1 MKSYKLLSVLFLL
14 LSLTASRLQAQ
25 EPYAVLDN
33 SVLTFYYDNQ
43 KDARNGMD
51 LGPFANADYRGW
63 NGAAKSIT
71 KVVFDSS
78 MDSYKGLTSTAFWFW
93 DFVNLEEV
101 VDIQYL
107 HTDSVRSMESMFGI
121 WGGTNYQN
129 PITGKLPT
137 VDMTH
142 FNTSNVENMNG
153 VFSNCANLTS
163 LDLSSFDTRRVTD
176 MSTMFA
182 GCTSLTTINVGP
194 YWTTDAVENSSLM
207 FRECT
212 SLVGGAGTTF
222 NADYIDKTYARVDRG
237 TASPGYLT
245 GDAADWEPY
254 AVLSD
259 SNTVLTFYYDDQ
271 KAARGGM
278 DVGPFDDYEERGWHD
293 AAKRITTAIF
303 DDSFANCTTLT
314 STAYW
319 FGECSNLRTITGIGN
334 FNTSNVTNMN
344 GMFYDCRSLTSLD
357 LSNFNTSKVTNM
369 GVMFHRCSSLT
380 SLDVS
385 HFDTSN
391 VTEMYWMF
399 AVCSS
404 LTSLDVSNFNTSN
417 VTTMMDLFGDCS
429 GLTSL
434 DVSHFDTSKV
444 TDMSSMFDGCSG
456 LTSLDVGNF
465 NTSNVTN
472 MEYMFYGCSGLTSLD
487 VSGFNTS
494 NVTQMDYMFH
504 GCSGM
509 ASLGLSSFNTSNVT
523 DMECMFYGCSSL
535 ASLDLSHF
543 DTSNVT
549 NMRYMFIGCSGLTS
563 LDLSHFDTSNVTD
576 MSVMFYGCSSLTSL
590 DLSSFNTSNVT
601 YMGNMFYGCSS
612 LTSLDVSGFDTSN
625 VTDMEYMFYKSSSLT
640 TIFVGNGWSMAAV
653 TQGDRMFEGC
663 TNLVGGA
670 GTTYDANHTDH
681 TYAHID
687 GGTANPGYFTD
698 KNAPAM
704 EIAAPKFS
712 FSGND
717 LVMSSETEGAM
728 IYYRMQGYNSSAQ
741 ADSLRNSMT
750 VDTQNTLYQGPVPV
764 TQNVVVKAVAFLQG
778 QGMSETTTM
787 VYDYDAW
794 RSLLDAIAYAD
805 NLVTRADGVQM
816 PNDSLH
822 QTLEG
827 KRQQLTMAISAAY
840 GVYQDRAAREGSD
853 AWNIADQI
861 TQMVQE
867 LENLLNYAVPAAPEA
882 YALLSDNNTVL
893 TFYYDF
899 QKAARG
905 GMDVG
910 PFEESSERWNGHAGD
925 IKSVVFD
932 DSFANCT
939 SITSTAY
946 WFGGCSN
953 LAAITGIGNLN
964 TSNVTDMSYMFS
976 GCYSLTSLD
985 VSHFNTSNVT
995 DMSSMFRGCSSLTS
1009 LDVSNFNTSNVTD
1022 MNWMF
1027 GECSSLTSLD
1037 LSNFNTSNVT
1047 NMYGMFIDCSGLTSL
1062 DVSNFNTSNVINM
1075 YGMFIDC
1082 SGLTS
1087 LDVSHFDTS
1096 NVTNMGGMFDVC
1108 SSLTSLDLS
1117 NFNTSNVT
1125 NMEYMFFDCSSLTT
1139 IFAGDGWST
1148 GAVSD
1153 SQYMFEGCTNLVG
1166 GAGTVYD
1173 ENHTDYTYAHIDGGT
1188 ANPGYFTDKNAAP
1201 AIAEAY
1207 AVLSDS
1213 NSVLTFYYDDQKVA
1227 RGGMS
1232 VGPFESAGDRG
1243 WHSACGSITT
1253 VIFDDSF
1260 ASCTNLNST
1269 AYWFCGC
1276 SNLTT
1281 IKGIRNLNT
1290 SNVTDMENTFI
1301 GCSSLKS
1308 LDVSNFDTSNV
1319 MNMDSM
1325 FYGCSGLTSLDL
1337 SNFDTSNVTN
1347 MFYMFGF
1354 CSALTSLDLSNFN
1367 TFNVTNMSYMFNDCS
1382 SLTNLNLSS
1391 FNTSNVT
1398 DMSFMFNDCSSLT
1411 SLDLNHFNTSNV
1423 TRMIA
1428 TFTRCSGLTSL
1439 DLSRF
1444 NMSNVTD
1451 INWMFGGCSGLTSLD
1466 LSSFN
1471 TSKVTDMSWMFYGC
1485 SSMATIYAGSG
1496 WNTAAVT
1503 SGGNM
1508 FKDCSNLVGGAGT
1521 TYDANRTDYTY
1532 AHVDGGTANP
1542 GYFTDKNAAP
1552 AVAEAYAVLSDSN
1565 SVLTFY
1571 YDDQKVARGGMSV
1584 GPFDEFSVRWNGHAG
1599 DIKSVVFDD
1608 SFANCTSITSTRLW
1622 FCDCSNLRKI
1632 TGIGN
1637 LNTSNVTNMNGMFA
1651 VCSSLTSLDLS
1662 NFNTSN
1668 VTDMNSMFLNCDG
1681 LTSLDVSN
1689 FNTSKVTEMAG
1700 MFYGCYGLTSLDVSN
1715 FNTSNVTDMSGMF
1728 CGCFGLTSLDVSHFD
1743 TSNATRMNWMFGGC
1757 SGLTSLELSN
1767 FNTENVTDMHNMF
1780 DNCSR
1785 LRSLDLSNFNTSNV
1799 TDMSNMF
1806 SDCTSLACI
1815 QAGNAAIPDNNYAE
1829 IGNPN
1834 LLVYVNQESLAPQS
1848 VQNVVVNGT
1857 AKNIVLTD
1865 TEEGN
1870 NNFYCP
1876 VAFTAENIE
1885 YTHEYRMRTE
1895 IGVSRGWETIA
1906 LPFTVQTIR
1915 HEKNGLLAPFG
1926 SGQEGKP
1933 FWLRTLTSN
1942 GLTAAHGIEAN
1953 VPYLISMPNNA
1964 VYPADYNQAGRVT
1977 FSAQNT
1983 VVPVTQ
1989 PKEASNGDRI
1999 LVPTFMSVYP
2009 TADIYAVNRNAA
2021 FETNPEGS
2029 VFVAAYREVRP
2040 FEAYA
2045 LHPNGN
2051 ARLLSIDELMEGNAD
2066 FVDVLQT
2073 ETAEEV
2079 SVYDLSGKLVG
2090 KGRIADIAKRLPRGI
2105 YIVNGKK
2112 VVIK

>member
-1 MKSYKLLSVLFLL
+1 MKSYKFLSVLFLL

-43 KDARNGMD
+43 KDARSGMD

-271 KAARGGM
+271 KVARGGM
-278 DVGPFDDYEERGWHD
+278 DVGPFEEFSVRWNRHEGD
-293 AAKRITTAIF
+293 IKSVVF
-303 DDSFANCTTLT
+303 DDSFANCTSVT
-314 STAYW
+314 STAHW
-319 FGECSNLRTITGIGN
+319 FYDCSNLTAITGIENLNTSNVTDMKCMFFACDNLMSLDLTN
-334 FNTSNVTNMN
+334 FDTSNVTNMN
-344 GMFYDCRSLTSLD
+344 DMFHGCSHLTSLD
-357 LSNFNTSKVTNM
+357 LSNFNTSKVANMAGMFYVCSHLTSLDLSNFNTSNVTNM
-369 GVMFHRCSSLT
+369 NNMFDGCFYLT

-385 HFDTSN
+385 NFNTPN
-391 VTEMYWMF
+391 VTNMNDMF
-399 AVCSS
+399 GGCSE

-417 VTTMMDLFGDCS
+417 VTNMYR
-429 GLTSL
+429 
-434 DVSHFDTSKV
+434 
-444 TDMSSMFDGCSG
+444 MFLGC
-456 LTSLDVGNF
+456 
-465 NTSNVTN
+465 
-472 MEYMFYGCSGLTSLD
+472 E
-487 VSGFNTS
+487 
-494 NVTQMDYMFH
+494 
-504 GCSGM
+504 
-509 ASLGLSSFNTSNVT
+509 A
-523 DMECMFYGCSSL
+523 
-535 ASLDLSHF
+535 
-543 DTSNVT
+543 
-549 NMRYMFIGCSGLTS
+549 LTS
-563 LDLSHFDTSNVTD
+563 LDLSNFNTENVTD
-576 MSVMFYGCSSLTSL
+576 MHNMFDGCSTLTSL
-590 DLSSFNTSNVT
+590 DLSSFNTSKVTDMTEMFEYCTALTSLNLSNFDTSNVT
-601 YMGNMFYGCSS
+601 RMGEMLKNCSS
-612 LTSLDVSGFDTSN
+612 LTSLDLSGFNTSN
-625 VTDMEYMFYKSSSLT
+625 VTTMSGMFSDCTSLT
-640 TIFVGNGWSMAAV
+640 TIYAGDGWSTVAV
-653 TQGDRMFEGC
+653 TSGSDMFKDC

-670 GTTYDANHTDH
+670 GTAYDANHTDY

-698 KNAPAM
+698 KNAPAI

-778 QGMSETTTM
+778 QGMSEVTTM

-816 PNDSLH
+816 PNDSLQ

-827 KRQQLTMAISAAY
+827 KRQQLTYAISDAY
-840 GVYQDRAAREGSD
+840 GVYQDRAAREGSN
-853 AWNIADQI
+853 AWEIADQI
-861 TQMVQE
+861 TQMAQE

-905 GMDVG
+905 GMDVRA
-910 PFEESSERWNGHAGD
+910 FEQSSERWNGHAGD

-976 GCYSLTSLD
+976 GCYSLMSFD
-985 VSHFNTSNVT
+985 VSHYNTSNVTNMRSMFSGCSGLTNLDLSHFDTSNVT
-995 DMSSMFRGCSSLTS
+995 DMSYMFEGCVGLTS
-1009 LDVSNFNTSNVTD
+1009 LDLSLFDTSKVT
-1022 MNWMF
+1022 NIRFIFF
-1027 GECSSLTSLD
+1027 GCSSLTSLD

-1047 NMYGMFIDCSGLTSL
+1047 DMRGMFSG
-1062 DVSNFNTSNVINM
+1062 
-1075 YGMFIDC
+1075 
-1082 SGLTS
+1082 
-1087 LDVSHFDTS
+1087 
-1096 NVTNMGGMFDVC
+1096 C
-1108 SSLTSLDLS
+1108 SSLTNLDLS

-1125 NMEYMFFDCSSLTT
+1125 DMMAIFVNCSSLTSLDLSHFNTSNVGIMDGMFSGCSGLTSLDLSYFNTLNVWDMDWMFSRCIGLTT
-1139 IFAGDGWST
+1139 IYVGNEWST
-1148 GAVSD
+1148 VAVTEGNN
-1153 SQYMFEGCTNLVG
+1153 MFTDCTNLVG
-1166 GAGTVYD
+1166 GTGTAYD
-1173 ENHTDYTYAHIDGGT
+1173 ANHTDYTYAHIDGGT
-1188 ANPGYFTDKNAAP
+1188 ANPGYFTYKGTAP

-1232 VGPFESAGDRG
+1232 VESIEWMGDRG
-1243 WHSACGSITT
+1243 WHSVCESITT

-1260 ASCTNLNST
+1260 ANYTSLTKT
-1269 AYWFCGC
+1269 ADWFFECR
-1276 SNLTT
+1276 NLTSV
-1281 IKGIRNLNT
+1281 IGI
-1290 SNVTDMENTFI
+1290 S
-1301 GCSSLKS
+1301 
-1308 LDVSNFDTSNV
+1308 
-1319 MNMDSM
+1319 
-1325 FYGCSGLTSLDL
+1325 
-1337 SNFDTSNVTN
+1337 
-1347 MFYMFGF
+1347 
-1354 CSALTSLDLSNFN
+1354 
-1367 TFNVTNMSYMFNDCS
+1367 
-1382 SLTNLNLSS
+1382 
-1391 FNTSNVT
+1391 
-1398 DMSFMFNDCSSLT
+1398 
-1411 SLDLNHFNTSNV
+1411 
-1423 TRMIA
+1423 
-1428 TFTRCSGLTSL
+1428 
-1439 DLSRF
+1439 
-1444 NMSNVTD
+1444 
-1451 INWMFGGCSGLTSLD
+1451 
-1466 LSSFN
+1466 
-1471 TSKVTDMSWMFYGC
+1471 
-1485 SSMATIYAGSG
+1485 
-1496 WNTAAVT
+1496 
-1503 SGGNM
+1503 
-1508 FKDCSNLVGGAGT
+1508 
-1521 TYDANRTDYTY
+1521 
-1532 AHVDGGTANP
+1532 
-1542 GYFTDKNAAP
+1542 
-1552 AVAEAYAVLSDSN
+1552 
-1565 SVLTFY
+1565 
-1571 YDDQKVARGGMSV
+1571 
-1584 GPFDEFSVRWNGHAG
+1584 
-1599 DIKSVVFDD
+1599 
-1608 SFANCTSITSTRLW
+1608 
-1622 FCDCSNLRKI
+1622 
-1632 TGIGN
+1632 N
-1637 LNTSNVTNMNGMFA
+1637 LNTSNVTNMVQMFRD
-1651 VCSSLTSLDLS
+1651 CQSLTSLDLS

-1668 VTDMNSMFLNCDG
+1668 VTDMGHMFAGCSS
-1681 LTSLDVSN
+1681 LTNLD
-1689 FNTSKVTEMAG
+1689 
-1700 MFYGCYGLTSLDVSN
+1700 LSN
-1715 FNTSNVTDMSGMF
+1715 FNTSNVTDMGLMF
-1728 CGCFGLTSLDVSHFD
+1728 
-1743 TSNATRMNWMFGGC
+1743 AGC
-1757 SGLTSLELSN
+1757 SSLTNLDLSS
-1767 FNTENVTDMHNMF
+1767 FNTENVTNMSSLFEGCSSLVNLDLSGFNTGNVKTMYDMFNKCSSLTNLNVNRFKTDNVNTMECMF
-1780 DNCSR
+1780 MDCSSLTNLDVSSFNTSNVTTMRYMFINCSS
-1785 LRSLDLSNFNTSNV
+1785 LKSLNLSGFNNANVKNMDSMFMGCSALADLDLSNFNTSNV
-1799 TDMSNMF
+1799 TDMSRMFFGCYSLASLDLSSFNTSKVTDMYAIFKNCSSLTNLDLSNFNTSNVTDMSCIFQGCSSLVNLDLSNFNTSIVADMYAMFENCSSLTSLNISSFNTSNVTRMSRMFHVCSRLRSLDVSQFDTSNVTDMNDMF
-1806 SDCTSLACI
+1806 SGCTSLASI

-1848 VQNVVVNGT
+1848 VQNMVVNGT

-1885 YTHEYRMRTE
+1885 YTHEYRMKTE

-2029 VFVAAYREVRP
+2029 VFVAAYRQVRP

-2066 FVDVLQT
+2066 FVDILQT

-2090 KGRIADIAKRLPRGI
+2090 KGRIADISKRLPRGI